1 MDLADNNLAVTIGNE
16 CLAGKA
22 RRLSRVIT
30 SIYDR
35 ALMPFGIKINQATIL
50 VFLSIA
56 GEASPGD
63 IGKRL
68 QMEKSTVSRNVDR
81 MRKSGWLEL
90 VDQGGKTSQLLRITP
105 AGHQLLVDS
114 HASWQQAQEKA
125 QALLG
130 EDGAAS
136 LRLISERIR

>member
-1 MDLADNNLAVTIGNE
+1 MNPTTDNLAVTIGNE

-30 SIYDR
+30 GIYDR
-35 ALMPFGIKINQATIL
+35 ALMPFGIKINQASIL

-81 MRKSGWLEL
+81 MRKSGWIEI
-90 VDQGGKTSQLLRITP
+90 VERGGRAGQLLRITP
-105 AGHQLLVDS
+105 AGQQLLVDS
-114 HASWQQAQEKA
+114 HPYWQQAQEKA

-130 EDGAAS
+130 AEGADS
-136 LRLISERIR
+136 LRLLAERIR

>member
-1 MDLADNNLAVTIGNE
+1 MDPNADNLAVTIGNE

-30 SIYDR
+30 GIYDR
-35 ALMPFGIKINQATIL
+35 ALMPFGIKISQASIL
-50 VFLSIA
+50 VFLSIV

-63 IGKRL
+63 ICKRL

-81 MRKSGWLEL
+81 MRKNGWIEMVEREGRSG
-90 VDQGGKTSQLLRITP
+90 QILRITP
-105 AGHQLLVDS
+105 CGQQLLVDS
-114 HASWQQAQEKA
+114 HPYWQQAQEKA

-130 EDGAAS
+130 AEGTDS
-136 LRLISERIR
+136 LRLLADRIR

>member
-1 MDLADNNLAVTIGNE
+1 MDPTAENLAVTIANE

-30 SIYDR
+30 GIYDR
-35 ALMPFGIKINQATIL
+35 ALMPFGIKINQASIL
-50 VFLSIA
+50 VFLSRT

-63 IGKRL
+63 IVNRL

-81 MRKSGWLEL
+81 MRKSGWIE
-90 VDQGGKTSQLLRITP
+90 VVERGGRGGQLLRITP
-105 AGHQLLVDS
+105 AGQKLLVDS
-114 HASWQQAQEKA
+114 HPHWQQAQEKA

-130 EDGAAS
+130 AEGSDS
-136 LRLISERIR
+136 LRLLAERIR